1 MPKFTD
7 DGVPPVVFE
16 WPVATKG
23 SPGAFSNVDYDTI
36 LTQIKQFFPATQ
48 PPNVSQGIIDSNTY
62 GIGVFYKVS
71 IAAHSMSCSLSTCL
85 NVMNRLEEVPLSLTL
100 GAEGLHQG

>member
-23 SPGAFSNVDYDTI
+23 SPDAFSNVDYDAI
-36 LTQIKQFFPATQ
+36 QAQINQFFPATA
-48 PPNVSQGIIDSNTY
+48 PPNVSQGIMDSNTY
-62 GIGVFYKVS
+62 AIAVFYKV
-71 IAAHSMSCSLSTCL
+71 IAAAHNISRSFECM
-85 NVMNRLEEVPLSLTL
+85 L
-100 GAEGLHQG
+100 GVGEQA